1 MKNLKFLSLGVI
13 CGLFL
18 SWKASAQAIEQH
30 SNVISIQKSYSN
42 EIPASLQSR
51 LDSTIHATVNR
62 FNNGL
67 HAFSVTVN
75 DSSAAQNIKLNI
87 RSGKLATKKQR
98 HIAYLVNLIV
108 PVYIPMH
115 KIKSSMEFQLP
126 EEVGKNVRPINSKA
140 HILIGNITKREDK
153 LLQKYADKLFYELND
168 METQMRPAF
177 SSSVR

>member
-1 MKNLKFLSLGVI
+1 MKNVKFLSLGII

-18 SWKASAQAIEQH
+18 SWKASAQAIEQRA
-30 SNVISIQKSYSN
+30 NVISIQKSYPN
-42 EIPASLQSR
+42 DIPASLQSR

-62 FNNGL
+62 FNNDV

-87 RSGKLATKKQR
+87 TRGKLATKRQR
-98 HIAYLVNLIV
+98 NIAYLVNLIV

-115 KIKSSMEFQLP
+115 KIKSSLEFHEP
-126 EEVGKNVRPINSKA
+126 AAVGKNVRPVNSKA

-153 LLQKYADKLFYELND
+153 LLQKYADKLFDELN
-168 METQMRPAF
+168 EIEIQMRPAL
-177 SSSVR
+177 SSSIK